1 MSERRSWTEVAEPL
15 AIMATAVGA
24 VMTVIL
30 NQVAYVAA
38 PVSLALLLSWVNRQ
52 KLDRQALQSSTTEM
66 AQVTQQLGNDFEAL
80 RAAVLAM
87 GSQLNLSRLESEIAG
102 LDEAIAAAEEN
113 LQNRLATLETLDS
126 AALQADLSQLRN
138 QSAYL
143 LESQANVLQRLDRL
157 PATDRLE
164 SLERS
169 VTEALTRLQAGIAP
183 LESLTLT
190 DLQAQLGQLLAQVAS
205 LQAAQLPLQQ
215 QLEQLS
221 PSPEIWQPVLHQLE
235 SLQAAQLPLQQQ
247 LEQLAQGAVSQE
259 SWQQVVRQLENLQTT
274 QTTLQQQLE
283 QTTIPQEAWE
293 SGQAQL
299 ASQLV
304 ALQNDL
310 QNRLASLDVEAV
322 QTSSLQLESIRE
334 NTSQLGAQLAH
345 LVDSLASVTQQL
357 ETLPLPAP
365 SLTVEGLESRLA
377 PLQSQ
382 LSALTSA
389 ASTSPTPLTAEALES
404 HLAPL
409 QAQLAALTPLS
420 GEALEGWFAQLQQ
433 QLEGL
438 AAIRTEPSASG
449 TPDFLEQRFSQL
461 SNAIHQLQQQ
471 LSAVEKPELSAL
483 NENLA
488 RVRSQLANLEKS
500 VEESAA
506 RLNFQNP
513 SLPNKLPEEAEKW
526 LGKLVQRVKNLQSR
540 EQGIEEQ
547 DADLT
552 DEFADFEDE
561 DEDFAESAVS
571 PTVSVSTEV
580 PQPSPVPSPEGN
592 AWQCVQTLSGNQS
605 AIAALD
611 LSADRNTLVASDYEV
626 VKVWDVNTGEL
637 KSTLSSDATE
647 APVTSVSLSP
657 DGQLLASAKGDIEI
671 WNLSTGQPIRTL
683 EAEDWTT
690 IVAISPDGKTL
701 ASSGGDPVDQNGSLQ
716 VWDLTSGELIRT
728 NYYVACEISSLAFSP
743 NGQLLVLT
751 GSNLEANK
759 GIIQLWHL
767 ETGKP
772 RFTLEPA
779 VTPYGVMFNPDAT
792 MFAVGC
798 NDQSIKLW
806 NSATGG
812 LVQTFTGHQG
822 SVYAVAISS
831 DGKLLASGSEDGTIV
846 LWGLETGEK
855 LQTLSGHRGGVR
867 AIAFSQDRKTLIS
880 GSQDRTLKVWQ
891 YS

>member
-87 GSQLNLSRLESEIAG
+87 GSQLNLSPLESEIAG

-113 LQNRLATLETLDS
+113 LQNRLATLETVDS
-126 AALQADLSQLRN
+126 AALQAELSQLRN

-157 PATDRLE
+157 PATERLE
-164 SLERS
+164 NLERS

-183 LESLTLT
+183 LESLNLT
-190 DLQAQLGQLLAQVAS
+190 DLQAQLDQLLAQVAS

-215 QLEQLS
+215 HLEQLS
-221 PSPEIWQPVLHQLE
+221 PSPEIWQPVLRQLE
-235 SLQAAQLPLQQQ
+235 SLQAAQLPLQQH
-247 LEQLAQGAVSQE
+247 LEQLAQDAVSPE
-259 SWQQVVRQLENLQTT
+259 SWQQVLRQLDNLQATQT
-274 QTTLQQQLE
+274 ALQEQLQQTTL
-283 QTTIPQEAWE
+283 PQETWE

-322 QTSSLQLESIRE
+322 QASSLQLESIRE
-334 NTSQLGAQLAH
+334 NTSQLGTQLAH

-389 ASTSPTPLTAEALES
+389 APTPLTAEALKS

-409 QAQLAALTPLS
+409 QAQLAAIAPLS
-420 GEALEGWFAQLQQ
+420 GEALEGRLAQLQQ
-433 QLEGL
+433 QLESL

-449 TPDFLEQRFSQL
+449 SPDFLEQRFSQL

-513 SLPNKLPEEAEKW
+513 SLPSKLPEEAEKW
-526 LGKLVQRVKNLQSR
+526 LGKLVQRVKSLQSR
-540 EQGIEEQ
+540 EQ

-561 DEDFAESAVS
+561 DEDFAESAVA
-571 PTVSVSTEV
+571 PAVSVSTEV
-580 PQPSPVPSPEGN
+580 PIPPPVASPEGN

-611 LSADRNTLVASDYEV
+611 LSADRTTLVASDYEV
-626 VKVWDVNTGEL
+626 VKVWDLTTGEL
-637 KSTLSSDATE
+637 RSTLSSDATE

-751 GSNLEANK
+751 GSNLDANK

-798 NDQSIKLW
+798 SDQSIKLW

-867 AIAFSQDRKTLIS
+867 AIAFSRDRQTLIS